1 MKKRAVV
8 GRDKGKGTRTRL
20 PGPER
25 RRQIIEAAADLFA
38 RNGFRGTTT
47 REVAAAVGVS
57 EAAVFKHFPTKEE
70 LYAAIIEAKAQ
81 TQELLGGALAAATRG
96 DDAAVLRTLGREMI
110 ARMQADPTLMR
121 LLLFSALEGHSL
133 SEIFFRSRVLQVDEF
148 LCGYIS
154 QRVAAGAFRPVDPG
168 LAAWNFIGMVVHQI
182 LLRELF
188 GQRSPSDATPE
199 QAVEEMVSIF
209 LKGVRRA

>member
-1 MKKRAVV
+1 MKERAVV
-8 GRDKGKGTRTRL
+8 RRDKGKGTRTRL

-70 LYAAIIEAKAQ
+70 LYGAIIEAKAQ

-96 DDAAVLRTLGREMI
+96 DDAAVLRTLAREMI

-121 LLLFSALEGHSL
+121 LLFFSALEGHSL
-133 SEIFFRSRVLQVDEF
+133 SDMFFRSRVLQVDEF

-168 LAAWNFIGMVVHQI
+168 LAARNFIGMVVHHI

-188 GQRSPSDATPE
+188 RQASPSDLTPE
-199 QAVEEMVSIF
+199 RAVEEMVSIF
-209 LKGVRRA
+209 LEGVRRP

>member
-1 MKKRAVV
+1 MKVKGGPGV
-8 GRDKGKGTRTRL
+8 GRDAGAKARL

-25 RRQIIEAAADLFA
+25 RHQIIEAAADLFA

-47 REVAAAVGVS
+47 REVAAAAGVS
-57 EAAVFKHFPTKEE
+57 EAVVFKHFPTKEE
-70 LYAAIIEAKAQ
+70 LYAAIIEAKAR
-81 TQELLGGALAAATRG
+81 TQEVLGGALAAATRE
-96 DDAAVLRTLGREMI
+96 DDAAVLRTLAREMI

-168 LAAWNFIGMVVHQI
+168 LAAWNFMGMVVHRI

-199 QAVEEMVSIF
+199 RAVEEMVSIF
-209 LKGVRRA
+209 LEGVRRA